1 MFPDIFLIFLRLTGS
16 ETSKDR
22 LIFPLI
28 RDVFKNKRSKL
39 DKFKSFN
46 LTVPVNI

>member
-28 RDVFKNKRSKL
+28 RDVFKNKRS
-39 DKFKSFN
+39 N
-46 LTVPVNI
+46 